1 MREGRR
7 AVLLRGVIVPTGD
20 PEMPEPGDDLTGRFL
35 SYAARALVFLSTYL
49 TCLYSIFTF
58 FHRLFD
64 VLFYFFVH
72 IQSIICAGL
81 AF

>member
-1 MREGRR
+1 M
-7 AVLLRGVIVPTGD
+7 LLRGVIVPTGD

-49 TCLYSIFTF
+49 TCLYVFSRFFTAF
-58 FHRLFD
+58 LMFCFI
-64 VLFYFFVH
+64 FFVH